1 MVFGLSAFRMKQLAF
16 PLARWG
22 AAAGSIGVFLL
33 YEEFP
38 QLILQT
44 QYGIFPGYKDVLVA
58 FGLMSQK
65 KANAIDRALPID
77 PGLLNRPYRA
87 PVDPEEE

>member
-33 YEEFP
+33 YEEVP
-38 QLILQT
+38 QLQPLK
-44 QYGIFPGYKDVLVA
+44 GLRVLRVPRTD
-58 FGLMSQK
+58 FLHG
-65 KANAIDRALPID
+65 ALPRLV
-77 PGLLNRPYRA
+77 LLL
-87 PVDPEEE
+87 VEE